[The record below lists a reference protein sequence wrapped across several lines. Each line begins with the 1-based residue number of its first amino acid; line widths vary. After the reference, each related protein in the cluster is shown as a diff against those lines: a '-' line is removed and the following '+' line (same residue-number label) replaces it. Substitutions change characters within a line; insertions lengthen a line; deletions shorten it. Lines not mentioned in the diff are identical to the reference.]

1 MLIELHF
8 FHLVFKVVKTIK
20 TEVKSKCT
28 NVRELYFLY
37 RDEIF
42 IVFPQIMYFNFP
54 LDKETS
60 KGL

>member
-1 MLIELHF
+1 MFFPIHMLIELHF

-37 RDEIF
+37 RD
-42 IVFPQIMYFNFP
+42 
-54 LDKETS
+54 
-60 KGL
+60 